1 MTEIQRIKRPA
12 YGVKKATTK
21 ATTPADKVNRVAAAN
36 AADQI
41 SVAFTW
47 ADTAEGDRFWASVVD
62 RLVAI
67 SDGQSLG

>member
-1 MTEIQRIKRPA
+1 MTKILRIKRPA
-12 YGVKKATTK
+12 YGVKK